1 MRESIAQAWRR
12 WRIWRYRDRELA
24 EQRVDR
30 DAAEHIDRLE
40 QGIDDT
46 PHFGGVANGQ

>member
-12 WRIWRYRDRELA
+12 WRIWRYRGRQLA
-24 EQRVDR
+24 ERRVDR

-40 QGIDDT
+40 HGIDDA
-46 PHFGGVANGQ
+46 PRAGGFG